1 MSGYRTASLRL
12 TPRPGLTAGLALGLG
27 LALGP
32 APAARADL
40 LPVDLELVMAV
51 DVSGSIDAEEL
62 QMQREGYIAAFADS
76 EVVRAITRG
85 VLGRIAVAYTEW
97 GSYGHQRLVVDWM
110 LIKDRETANAFSA
123 ALAAAPIRGGVGTSI
138 SGAIEFALPM
148 FGHNGYEGTR
158 KVIDISGDGPNNSGG
173 LVTQARDRAA
183 AAGVAINGLPIINDR
198 PNRMHFPSLPDL
210 DKYYEGCV
218 ITGEGSF
225 VIVAGN
231 FEAFGEAIR
240 RKLILEIAGLQPG
253 EIPGPRPDAA
263 RRYAGAAPS
272 QGPLSARWRAVA
284 LPPRFIKAGAVYE
297 KGCDI
302 GERQLEEFYS
312 RRGWNN

>member
-1 MSGYRTASLRL
+1 MRLCRSVIVASVLC
-12 TPRPGLTAGLALGLG
+12 LG
-27 LALGP
+27 AISA
-32 APAARADL
+32 APQARAEL

-62 QMQREGYIAAFADS
+62 QMQRQGYIAALADP
-76 EVVRAITRG
+76 EVVKTITRG

-97 GSYGHQRLVVDWM
+97 GSYGDQRLVVNWM
-110 LIKDRETANAFSA
+110 LIKDQETASAFSA

-148 FGHNGYEGTR
+148 FGRNGYEGTR
-158 KVIDISGDGPNNSGG
+158 KAIDISGDGPNNSGG
-173 LVTQARDRAA
+173 LVVHARDRAA
-183 AAGVAINGLPIINDR
+183 AAGVIINGLPIINDR
-198 PNRMHFPSLPDL
+198 PNRMNFPSLPDL

-218 ITGEGSF
+218 ITGDGAF

-240 RKLILEIAGLQPG
+240 RKLIQEIAG
-253 EIPGPRPDAA
+253 RASDSA
-263 RRYAGAAPS
+263 RRLAGPMP
-272 QGPLSARWRAVA
+272 QSARWRAVTI
-284 LPPRFIKAGAVYE
+284 LPRFIPTAGAVYE

>member
-1 MSGYRTASLRL
+1 MLGFWASIL
-12 TPRPGLTAGLALGLG
+12 
-27 LALGP
+27 P
-32 APAARADL
+32 APSVHADL
-40 LPVDLELVMAV
+40 VPVDLELVMSV

-62 QMQREGYIAAFADS
+62 QMQRDGYVAALTDP

-85 VLGRIAVAYTEW
+85 VLGRIAVAYAEW
-97 GSYGHQRLVVDWM
+97 GSYGHQRLVVDWA
-110 LIKDRETANAFSA
+110 LIDGAASAQSFAA
-123 ALAAAPIRGGVGTSI
+123 ALAKAPIRGGVGTSI

-148 FGHNGYEGTR
+148 FGKNGFDGTR

-173 LVTQARDRAA
+173 LVNLARDRAA

-198 PNRMHFPSLPDL
+198 PNRMDFPGLPDL

-231 FEAFGEAIR
+231 FQAFGEAIR
-240 RKLILEIAGLQPG
+240 RKLILEIAGLAPD
-253 EIPGPRPDAA
+253 GPRRFAMPA
-263 RRYAGAAPS
+263 RPLRASAPLRWRMA
-272 QGPLSARWRAVA
+272 GPLPAFVR
-284 LPPRFIKAGAVYE
+284 AGAVYD

-302 GERQLEEFYS
+302 GERQLQEFYN
-312 RRGWNN
+312 RRGWAN